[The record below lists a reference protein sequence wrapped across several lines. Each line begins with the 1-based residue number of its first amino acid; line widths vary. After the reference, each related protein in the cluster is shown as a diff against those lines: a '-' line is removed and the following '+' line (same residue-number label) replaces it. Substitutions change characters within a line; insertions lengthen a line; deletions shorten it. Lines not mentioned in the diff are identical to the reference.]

1 MATKRG
7 QVSLS
12 SSDTVADAFQRI
24 VIDCRDHLMT
34 HVAPVMDH
42 GDVEG
47 IHQMRVGIRRFDSA
61 MTVFKGA
68 VAWPAEQPLHS
79 DLKWLRRTLG
89 TARDADVFAL
99 EILPEI
105 RHAVDANGEIEDIT
119 HTVEEFRQ
127 ARHSA
132 VMAALRSD
140 RFHRINDTLD
150 GWIAAAAWRNPRGRR
165 RQKELARPVAKLSR
179 RALDRLEKK
188 AWLRGY
194 DLRKLSP
201 DQRHKTRLRLKK
213 LRYAAE
219 SFKSLYDP
227 AEAQRYLRGLKKVQD
242 QLGAMNDA
250 ETAKS
255 ILAQATRD
263 YPDVV
268 RAPGLRLLTQW
279 QEMQSRRL
287 VEAGTK
293 ACRKLSKIHP
303 FWRAGG

>member
-1 MATKRG
+1 MSG
-7 QVSLS
+7 
-12 SSDTVADAFQRI
+12 SDTVADAFQRI
-24 VIDCRDHLMT
+24 IVDCRDHVVT
-34 HVAPVMDH
+34 HAAPVLDH
-42 GDVEG
+42 ADVEG
-47 IHQMRVGIRRFDSA
+47 IHQMRVGIRRLDTA
-61 MTVFKGA
+61 MTAFKKA
-68 VAWPAEQPLHS
+68 VLWPSDQPLRS
-79 DLKWLRRTLG
+79 ELSWLRRTLG
-89 TARDADVFAL
+89 EARDADVFAL
-99 EILPEI
+99 ETLPEI
-105 RHAVDANGEIEDIT
+105 RRTVDLNGEIEDIT
-119 HTVEEFRQ
+119 HTVEELRETRR
-127 ARHSA
+127 AA
-132 VMAALRSD
+132 AIAALRSD
-140 RFHRINDTLD
+140 RFDRMNDALD
-150 GWIAAAAWRNPRGRR
+150 EWIAASAWRNPRGRR

-268 RAPGLRLLTQW
+268 RAPGLRLLAQW
-279 QEMQSRRL
+279 QEMQGRRL

-293 ACRKLSKIHP
+293 ACRKLSRIQP